1 MACLWDRQWWVN
13 GMFMGQAMV
22 GEWHVYGTGAVG

>member
-13 GMFMGQAMV
+13 GMFMGQALL
-22 GEWHVYGTGAVG
+22 GEWHGYVTLLD